1 MKDMIAFSKQTVT
14 EIKTDDKKFKHD
26 NVTGKTCPDCGKLL
40 LEVNGKRGKMLVC
53 QDREC
58 GHRTTFSMLTNA
70 RCPVCKKKLEL
81 RGEGDGQIFVCKC
94 GHREKLS
101 AFEKRR
107 DASGGK
113 KADKRDVQKYMKK
126 QEEPENTA
134 MADALKKL
142 FEK

>member
-1 MKDMIAFSKQTVT
+1 MD
-14 EIKTDDKKFKHD
+14 E
-26 NVTGKTCPDCGKLL
+26 
-40 LEVNGKRGKMLVC
+40 
-53 QDREC
+53 
-58 GHRTTFSMLTNA
+58 
-70 RCPVCKKKLEL
+70 
-81 RGEGDGQIFVCKC
+81 IFVCKC

-107 DASGGK
+107 ENSGGK

-142 FEK
+142 FDK